1 MEVVVQENF
10 YKKLKKLPKDVQI
23 RTYDALKLL
32 ERFPFI
38 RLDIKKL
45 KGKERTFRIRLGKY
59 RIIFILIENKIY
71 VFDIGMRSRIE
82 YR

>member
-45 KGKERTFRIRLGKY
+45 KGKERIFRIRLGKY

-71 VFDIGMRSRIE
+71 VSDIGARSRVE

>member
-1 MEVVVQENF
+1 MEVIVQENF
-10 YKKLKKLPKDVQI
+10 YKKLKKLPKDVQT

-38 RLDIKKL
+38 RLDIKKI
-45 KGKERTFRIRLGKY
+45 KGKGRVFRIRLGRY

-71 VFDIGMRSRIE
+71 VSDIGVRSRVK